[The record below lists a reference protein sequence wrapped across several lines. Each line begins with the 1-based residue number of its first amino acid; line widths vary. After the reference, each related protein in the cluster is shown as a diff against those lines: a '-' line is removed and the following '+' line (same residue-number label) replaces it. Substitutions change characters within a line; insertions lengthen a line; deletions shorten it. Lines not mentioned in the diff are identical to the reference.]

1 MSFEHKS
8 VLLEETA
15 GLLSAAGKKGVFVDA
30 TLGFGG
36 HSERILK
43 DMSPEAVL
51 IGIDQDPEALA
62 IATERLKAFP
72 NFRAVQGN
80 FRDLEKIL
88 AASGITEISGI
99 MYDLGVSSLQFDKAE
114 RGFSFNK
121 EAPLDMRM
129 DPTSELTAWDVVN
142 RYDRADLERVIMD
155 YGEEGHYKKIADY
168 LMKSRPV
175 NTTIKLAEIIA
186 KAKNGGGGR
195 INPATQ
201 VFQAIRIEVNGELEA
216 VTKSLSDAVKVT
228 VPGGRICVISFH
240 SLEDRIV
247 KNFFRD
253 RAKGC
258 DCSYNPCRCGKVRT
272 LELITKKVVTAQWE
286 EVKSNPRSR
295 SAKLRVAQKL

>member
-62 IATERLKAFP
+62 IAAERLKAFP

-88 AASGITEISGI
+88 AASGINEISGI
-99 MYDLGVSSLQFDKAE
+99 IYDLGVSSLQFDKAE

-121 EAPLDMRM
+121 DAPLDMRM
-129 DPTSELTAWDVVN
+129 DPASELTAWDVVN
-142 RYDRADLERVIMD
+142 RYDRADLERVIRD
-155 YGEEGHYKKIADY
+155 YGEEGHYKKIADH

-175 NTTIKLAEIIA
+175 NTTTRLAEIIA

-201 VFQAIRIEVNGELEA
+201 VFQAIRIEVNGELDA

-228 VPGGRICVISFH
+228 APGGRICVISFH

-253 RAKGC
+253 QARGC
-258 DCSYNPCRCGKVRT
+258 DCSYNPCRCGKVST
-272 LELITKKVVTAQWE
+272 LELITKKVVTAQWD
-286 EVKSNPRSR
+286 EVKSNPRAR